1 MDGFPP
7 VRDIGKIATHYVCQG
22 SFALDF
28 VCLIPLGLSSMK
40 RKRELLFFLVKM
52 LRLIKGFSLF
62 NVQIVM
68 DFIKTIQYEK
78 T

>member
-1 MDGFPP
+1 
-7 VRDIGKIATHYVCQG
+7 
-22 SFALDF
+22 
-28 VCLIPLGLSSMK
+28 MK
-40 RKRELLFFLVKM
+40 RRRELLFFLVKM

-78 T
+78 TQRIVDYYPALADETVSD